1 MRHYDT
7 SCGPIYVLCTNEKG
21 WRTIIRDQTPI
32 LSLSGVAI
40 TLVKLQ
46 VCSFH

>member
-1 MRHYDT
+1 MIPHVVLYN
-7 SCGPIYVLCTNEKG
+7 YVLHTNEKG
-21 WRTIIRDQTPI
+21 WHTRIRDQTPK

-46 VCSFH
+46 VWSFH